1 MFKERLNKALDFKR
15 ISAYQ
20 LSKETGIPQGTISNY
35 RNKSVKPSASIV
47 KQIASA
53 LEISYEWLLTGKG
66 EMLRKNTIG
75 ININQGDGNIIGQGN
90 HNNIKTGNV
99 VNVALPDAGT
109 QKIIKP
115 DGEIEVITTESNI
128 SMLDTLKR
136 ENENLKAE
144 VMYLKNTI
152 TTKNDLIDSLRE
164 TIDILKNK

>member
-1 MFKERLNKALDFKR
+1 MNIKERFAEFIKYKGLSRRKFQEKIGVSNSYIQNISNSIGKDVLNR
-15 ISAYQ
+15 ISIQYPE
-20 LSKETGIPQGTISNY
+20 LNTD
-35 RNKSVKPSASIV
+35 
-47 KQIASA
+47 
-53 LEISYEWLLTGKG
+53 WLLTGKG

>member
-75 ININQGDGNIIGQGN
+75 VNINQGDGNIIGQGN

-115 DGEIEVITTESNI
+115 DGEIEVITTESNTP
-128 SMLDTLKR
+128 MLDTLKR
-136 ENENLKAE
+136 ENESLKAE

>member
-1 MFKERLNKALDFKR
+1 MTIKEKIQKYIDYKGISVYRLEADAGLSKGYWGKTKS
-15 ISAYQ
+15 ISADIAM
-20 LSKETGIPQGTISNY
+20 KISRIY
-35 RNKSVKPSASIV
+35 RDMST
-47 KQIASA
+47 
-53 LEISYEWLLTGKG
+53 EWLLRDEG
-66 EMLRKNTIG
+66 EMLKKNTIG
-75 ININQGDGNIIGQGN
+75 INMNQDDGNIIGQGN

-115 DGEIEVITTESNI
+115 DGEIEVITTESNTP
-128 SMLDTLKR
+128 MLDTLKR

-164 TIDILKNK
+164 TIDILKNR

>member
-1 MFKERLNKALDFKR
+1 MKERIIRFINYKGITIQAFELKAG
-15 ISAYQ
+15 
-20 LSKETGIPQGTISNY
+20 LSNGAVSKMGDGTRRRTLEKISN
-35 RNKSVKPSASIV
+35 
-47 KQIASA
+47 
-53 LEISYEWLLTGKG
+53 SYPELNINWLLTGEG
-66 EMLRKNTIG
+66 EMLKNSNAG
-75 ININQGDGNIIGQGN
+75 VNINQGDGNIIGQGN
-90 HNNIKTGNV
+90 YNNIKTGNV

-115 DGEIEVITTESNI
+115 DGEIEVITTESNT

-164 TIDILKNK
+164 TIDILKNR

>member
-1 MFKERLNKALDFKR
+1 MNIKERFAEFIQYKGLSRRKFQEKIGVSNSYIQNISNSIGKDILNR
-15 ISAYQ
+15 ISIQYPE
-20 LSKETGIPQGTISNY
+20 LNTD
-35 RNKSVKPSASIV
+35 
-47 KQIASA
+47 
-53 LEISYEWLLTGKG
+53 WLLTGKG
-66 EMLRKNTIG
+66 EMLKNSNAG
-75 ININQGDGNIIGQGN
+75 VNINQGGGNIIGQGN

-115 DGEIEVITTESNI
+115 DGEIEVITTEANT

-164 TIDILKNK
+164 TIDILKNR